1 MQEPSDNWT
10 KHMRTTLERVLRM
23 TTEPMRPL
31 IAIFL
36 AMCAIYLLGFTR
48 FSLFPVQ
55 SGAYSLFDAGQ
66 VLSTA
71 ISGVVVFFLVNAI
84 VVLAFINKR
93 IERML
98 YEFD

>member
-1 MQEPSDNWT
+1 MQVPSDNWT
-10 KHMRTTLERVLRM
+10 KHRRITLERVLRM
-23 TTEPMRPL
+23 TTDPMRPL
-31 IAIFL
+31 IAVFA
-36 AMCAIYLLGFTR
+36 AMCAIYLFGFAR

-66 VLSTA
+66 ILSTA
-71 ISGVVVFFLVNAI
+71 ISGIVVFFLVSAI
-84 VVLAFINKR
+84 AVLAFINHR